1 VLIFRK
7 ALIIVI
13 CSLVG
18 NIAICATSLLS
29 NVPEA
34 NTYTLVYE
42 FNIPVSSLGWNS
54 TPVTYTVDNSTNITA
69 DSFSRIAYYLETV
82 SGTTTNWVYVSM
94 DAFTTDPTK
103 VGVPTT
109 TSGEFYH
116 YNLPA
121 ISNANIYTSLAGIT
135 STTGVNTVLLEFWP
149 SNYGTGNDYGVPG
162 ADGATYDFG
171 DGGAGTSA
179 GHACMQIHNYG
190 AGQVLFAYNR
200 WGGAGTSEFGMG
212 NQVAGSGPD
221 WTFNTDNISTYSSRT
236 LLILVRGKIPIIDN
250 ASGATEIKSTSVLL
264 NGSLISTGQTPT
276 EVWAYWGTSDGGTN
290 RLNWS
295 NTNYFGTNSANCP
308 VALTTNITGLSANT
322 SYYYRFCA
330 SNAIGLAW
338 ATSSV
343 TFTSLPNIP
352 VLHNSSNA
360 TAITANS
367 ATLNGT
373 LVSTGS
379 APCYVWV
386 MSGTSDAGAGF
397 TGWESTNYFGQMNE
411 GNVSTN
417 ITGLSA
423 DEVYYYRFYGS
434 NSFGDSW
441 AATAGVFITG
451 QVTVQATD
459 SNAGETAMDPAVF
472 TIYRPATTTNEPL
485 QVYYRIAG
493 TASNGVDYVSFTNPA
508 TIPAGAAN
516 TTITVTPV
524 DDIIIENPESVDLT
538 ILSGKYR
545 IGNPSN
551 AVVTIT
557 NNDFKSSCR
566 MKMKIIFNGYDP
578 PAGSPTLTNFP
589 ALILLNES
597 YDRFSYSDFYLPATG
612 GDLRFMNSNETVH
625 LNYEIEKWNTNGDSL
640 IWVQVPELIN
650 NNTCIWAY
658 WRSPVDTASP
668 CTTNGS
674 TWNENFAGV
683 WHMNESG
690 IPYYD
695 STTNHFN
702 ATGSTTPTQTSNGVI
717 GNAQVFNGAGQSLQV
732 PYKEALNTTQF
743 TVSCWVKVNTWV
755 PDIWQT
761 PIMSRTGSGGTEA
774 GYNFY
779 AGSNRLWQAWVGTGP
794 SIWSTIAAGPVV
806 DGEWIYI
813 TENVSSDLIQK
824 FYTNGVL
831 VSTRSVPTFR
841 TNTTSALTIGTGAN
855 YLNGYMD
862 EIRVENVARSS
873 NWVWAC
879 WMTQSSNSAFC
890 TYCGGMDGVP
900 RGSVIVLK

>member
-1 VLIFRK
+1 MLIFRK

-149 SNYGTGNDYGVPG
+149 SNYGTGNSWGVPG
-162 ADGATYDFG
+162 ASDTTYDFG
-171 DGGAGTSA
+171 DGGSDTSA

-566 MKMKIIFNGYDP
+566 MKMMIRFSGYNNP
-578 PAGSPTLTNFP
+578 PGGSEPLTNFP
-589 ALILLNES
+589 ALIVLNES
-597 YDRFSYSDFYLPATG
+597 LSRFKYSDFYLPLTG

-625 LNYEIEKWNTNGDSL
+625 LNYEIEKWDSAGDSL
-640 IWVQVPELIN
+640 VWVQVPELIN

-674 TWNENFAGV
+674 TWESNSFKAV
-683 WHMNESG
+683 WHLAATNGTSAINSCMNGANGTLVNGSWDSESRVG
-690 IPYYD
+690 
-695 STTNHFN
+695 
-702 ATGSTTPTQTSNGVI
+702 NGV
-717 GNAQVFNGAGQSLQV
+717 
-732 PYKEALNTTQF
+732 
-743 TVSCWVKVNTWV
+743 
-755 PDIWQT
+755 
-761 PIMSRTGSGGTEA
+761 
-774 GYNFY
+774 
-779 AGSNRLWQAWVGTGP
+779 
-794 SIWSTIAAGPVV
+794 
-806 DGEWIYI
+806 
-813 TENVSSDLIQK
+813 
-824 FYTNGVL
+824 
-831 VSTRSVPTFR
+831 
-841 TNTTSALTIGTGAN
+841 
-855 YLNGYMD
+855 YLNGIADPGISVGSVGISGAVHRTISGWVKQSTGCIDWRSIFGFTPTSATAGNYFDLEVGSTSNWVIHCYTWERSIVTQKTDSAWYYVAITYDGSFVKAYLNSDIKVNAAPSITINTKD
-862 EIRVENVARSS
+862 EFKMASRDSSAWWKGLLDEVRVCSVARSPA
-873 NWVWAC
+873 WIWAS
-879 WMTQSSNSAFC
+879 WMNQSTNSTFC
-890 TYCGGMDGVP
+890 TYYGGVDAVP
-900 RGSVIVLK
+900 RGSVIVLN